1 MCALDRWQNK
11 YPHLEKR
18 KSTIH
23 TKCSLQKV
31 AVSKSRQGPHSEQPL
46 LSHCPQQGLCYGSL
60 FYYFF
65 YLSLLLLILLFASPV
80 VTGGCDMFTGGKS
93 LLEVRV
99 LWKWESSG
107 SIFIHMS
114 DDWCCFQIG
123 CWPGISIHVHSVWSL
138 HMDYFGLVQSMRTG
152 FQEQLSQEYQTETAS
167 PFKT

>member
-99 LWKWESSG
+99 LWKYLYSHVWWL
-107 SIFIHMS
+107 MLLS
-114 DDWCCFQIG
+114 DRLLARNIYTCPLCMVSPHGLFWACSEHENWVPRAIVSRVPDWNCITF
-123 CWPGISIHVHSVWSL
+123 
-138 HMDYFGLVQSMRTG
+138 
-152 FQEQLSQEYQTETAS
+152 
-167 PFKT
+167 